1 MIEWNQRYG
10 LRTGTI
16 SECAAAVQRYCNLNY
31 TQTYEEDTLHIEV
44 DGLIDTAY
52 MMLRLNGKE
61 PIQMEGGT
69 YTKLSENVYILE
81 ISDKNITIKLV

>member
-1 MIEWNQRYG
+1 
-10 LRTGTI
+10 
-16 SECAAAVQRYCNLNY
+16 
-31 TQTYEEDTLHIEV
+31 
-44 DGLIDTAY
+44 